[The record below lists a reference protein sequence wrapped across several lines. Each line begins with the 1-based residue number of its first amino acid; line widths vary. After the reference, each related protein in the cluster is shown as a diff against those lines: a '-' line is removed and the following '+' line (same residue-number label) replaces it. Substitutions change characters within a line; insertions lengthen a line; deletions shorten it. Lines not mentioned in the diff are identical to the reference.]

1 MKKSLLDKITDFIE
15 LKVSPPLVKLSQVR
29 YLVTLQ
35 KTFMTLMPYMILGAT
50 STLILNLGGLFA
62 EGTGL
67 NMPAVADAI
76 NTVVGYVRV
85 PLLQLVF
92 VTINLLALIVCVLNG
107 YFLGEHYQKKNSG
120 VSPIVTAVLSML
132 SFLCFIDFANLSA
145 NFDWPNYILGSPS
158 LFGGII
164 ISVCAVEIYR

>member
-107 YFLGEHYQKKNSG
+107 YFLGEHY
-120 VSPIVTAVLSML
+120 
-132 SFLCFIDFANLSA
+132 
-145 NFDWPNYILGSPS
+145 
-158 LFGGII
+158 
-164 ISVCAVEIYR
+164 